1 MNLKE
6 NKMSYDPRAVKVSK
20 SVKRVA
26 ATMTDANK
34 RRDFIK
40 GYARAEA
47 ANARASL
54 SRKRG
59 DKSE

>member
-26 ATMTDANK
+26 ATFTDQNR

-40 GYARAEA
+40 GFARVEESL
-47 ANARASL
+47 ARQAL
-54 SRKRG
+54 SRKR
-59 DKSE
+59 DKE

>member
-1 MNLKE
+1 
-6 NKMSYDPRAVKVSK
+6 MSYDPRAVKVSK

>member
-1 MNLKE
+1 
-6 NKMSYDPRAVKVSK
+6 MSYDPRAVKVSK

-26 ATMTDANK
+26 ATFTDANR

-40 GYARAEA
+40 GYARVEEA
-47 ANARASL
+47 LART
-54 SRKRG
+54 RTTRTKG